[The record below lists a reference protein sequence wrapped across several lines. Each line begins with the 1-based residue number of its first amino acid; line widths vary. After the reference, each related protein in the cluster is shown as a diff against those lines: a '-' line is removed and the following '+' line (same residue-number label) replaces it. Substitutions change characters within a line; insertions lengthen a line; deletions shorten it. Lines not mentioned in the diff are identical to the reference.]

1 MAAQRFTG
9 ATVKEVL
16 LRVRESLGA
25 DAVIVEQHQD
35 QGQVVVVACS
45 ELHEAESLITVPET
59 QTLSL
64 SYRRQLLELGFEEAY
79 VDRIKPKV
87 ASLRG
92 VLESLLDRVALFE
105 QPLRGRWQFVGPPGA
120 GRTSAVIKLGS
131 DWLAQGQNAKDLLF
145 VTTDVERM
153 GGTELLQSAA
163 QALGVTCLALPA
175 DQVNEVLRERHEP
188 LVLIDREAQCRSI
201 LGGVSSCLVLPCT
214 LSRQAMQL
222 VLQQLV
228 QGPHALFVTQ
238 VDNLNRWGDWLGC
251 LGDTGL
257 PIGWIGNG
265 GSLPDGFRV
274 ANRDFLRDALISQI
288 ENFQTTTTF
297 N

>member
-9 ATVKEVL
+9 TTVKEVL

-25 DAVIVEQHQD
+25 DAVIVEQHQE
-35 QGQVVVVACS
+35 QGQVVVVACT
-45 ELHEAESLITVPET
+45 ELHEAEALITVPET
-59 QTLSL
+59 QSLSL
-64 SYRRQLLELGFEEAY
+64 SYRRQLLELGFDESY
-79 VDRIKPKV
+79 VDQIKPKV

-92 VLESLLDRVALFE
+92 VLESLLEQVPLFDL
-105 QPLRGRWQFVGPPGA
+105 PLSGRWQFIGPHGA

-131 DWLAQGQNAKDLLF
+131 DWLAQGRSAKDLLF
-145 VTTDVERM
+145 ITTDVDRM

-163 QALGVTCLALPA
+163 QALGVNCLALPA
-175 DQVNEVLRERHEP
+175 GEVNEVLRERSET
-188 LVLIDREAQCRSI
+188 LVLVDREAQCRSI
-201 LGGVSSCLVLPCT
+201 LGGVSSCLVMPST
-214 LSRQAMQL
+214 FSRQAMQR

-238 VDNLNRWGDWLGC
+238 VDNLSRWGEWIGTLSE
-251 LGDTGL
+251 TGL
-257 PIGWIGNG
+257 PIGWIGN
-265 GSLPDGFRV
+265 SSNLPDGFQV
-274 ANRDFLRDALISQI
+274 ASSDFLRDALISQI

>member
-9 ATVKEVL
+9 TSVKEVL
-16 LRVRESLGA
+16 LRVRDSLGA

-35 QGQVVVVACS
+35 QGQVVVVACT

-59 QTLSL
+59 QALSL
-64 SYRRQLLELGFEEAY
+64 SYKRQLLELGFDEAY
-79 VDRIKPKV
+79 VDRINPKV

-92 VLESLLDRVALFE
+92 VLESLLERVPLFAE
-105 QPLRGRWQFVGPPGA
+105 PLRGRWQFVGPPGA
-120 GRTSAVIKLGS
+120 GRTSAVVKLGAH
-131 DWLAQGQNAKDLLF
+131 WIAQGHSAQDLLF
-145 VTTDVERM
+145 ISTDVERI
-153 GGTELLQSAA
+153 GGTELLQASA
-163 QALGVTCLALPA
+163 QALGVTCLTMPA
-175 DQVNEVLRERHEP
+175 EQVNDALRGRQEA

-201 LGGVSSCLVLPCT
+201 LGGVSSCLVMPCT

-222 VLQQLV
+222 ILQQLV

-238 VDNLNRWGDWLGC
+238 VDNLNRWGEWLAT
-251 LGDTGL
+251 LSDTGL
-257 PIGWIGNG
+257 PIGWIGND
-265 GSLPDGFRV
+265 GSIVDGIRI
-274 ANRDFLRDALISQI
+274 ASTEFLRDALISQI